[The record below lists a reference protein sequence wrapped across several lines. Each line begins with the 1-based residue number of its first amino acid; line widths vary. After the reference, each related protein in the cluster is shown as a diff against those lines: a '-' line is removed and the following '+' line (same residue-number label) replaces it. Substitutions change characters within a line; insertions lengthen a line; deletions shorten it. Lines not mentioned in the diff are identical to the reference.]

1 MTRPINQYL
10 KKMNIKPFPQS
21 EIITPIAV
29 PVPGLS
35 NLITVNLY
43 ALGRGP
49 ITLIDTCLKAPGTL
63 EYVGRALREAVLDI
77 GDVERII
84 ITHGHMDHFGLASA
98 IRKAVNHPVKCF
110 IHGEDKW
117 QISSEN
123 FGKEMWSEEA
133 DALMA
138 MAGMPHEEKE
148 KVRKRFAAFRELGD
162 PLDEVSIF
170 EEGMEFEGEG
180 YHLRVIH
187 TPGHTPG
194 SCCIYECE
202 QKILFSGDTLI
213 KHITP
218 NPFVV
223 IKRNGLRDPGYKSLK
238 AYSRSLD
245 RLAKLDIKY
254 VFTGHGEYIRD
265 LPSLITTYKRHQ
277 RERMDLIWNALHK
290 WARSLYELIGDVF
303 VQVLEGDMFL
313 AISEILVHL
322 EILIDEGRAELI
334 DPGPPA
340 LYRAL

>member
-1 MTRPINQYL
+1 
-10 KKMNIKPFPQS
+10 MNIKPFPAC
-21 EIITPIAV
+21 ENIIPIAV
-29 PVPGLS
+29 PVPDVS

-49 ITLIDTCLKAPGTL
+49 LTLIDTCLKAPGSL
-63 EYVGRALREAVLDI
+63 EYIETVLHNAGLDI
-77 GDVERII
+77 GNVERII
-84 ITHGHMDHFGLASA
+84 ITHGHMDHFGLASL
-98 IRKAVNHPVKCF
+98 IRKVASHPVECF
-110 IHGEDKW
+110 VHVQDRW

-133 DALMA
+133 NALMA
-138 MAGMPHEEKE
+138 MAGMPVEEKE

-162 PLDEVSIF
+162 PLDDVSVF
-170 EEGMEFEGEG
+170 EDGTEFEGEG
-180 YHLRVIH
+180 YHLKVVH

-194 SCCIYECE
+194 SCCIYEGG

-218 NPFVV
+218 NPLMV
-223 IKRNGLRDPGYKSLK
+223 IKRNKLLDPGYKSLQ

-245 RLAKLDIKY
+245 RLAELDIKY

-265 LPSLITTYKRHQ
+265 LPSLISTYKRHH
-277 RERMDLIWNALHK
+277 RERMELVWKALHNR
-290 WARSLYELIGDVF
+290 ARTLYEIIGDVIHE
-303 VQVLEGDMFL
+303 VPDGDTFL

-322 EILIDEGRAELI
+322 EILLEEERAELV

-340 LYRAL
+340 LYRSW

>member
-1 MTRPINQYL
+1 
-10 KKMNIKPFPQS
+10 MNIKPFPKCES
-21 EIITPIAV
+21 ITTIAV

-35 NLITVNLY
+35 NLITINLY
-43 ALGRGP
+43 ALGTGP

-63 EYVGRALREAVLDI
+63 EYVSSALREAGLDI

-98 IRKAVNHPVKCF
+98 IRKAVNHPVECF
-110 IHGEDKW
+110 IHGEDRW

-133 DALMA
+133 NALMA
-138 MAGMPHEEKE
+138 MAGMPREEKE

-162 PLDEVSIF
+162 PLDDVSVF
-170 EEGMEFEGEG
+170 EDGAEFDGEG
-180 YHLRVIH
+180 YRLKVVH

-194 SCCIYECE
+194 SCSIYELG

-218 NPFVV
+218 NPLVV
-223 IKRNGLRDPGYKSLK
+223 IKRNGLRNPDYKSLK
-238 AYSRSLD
+238 AYSQSLD
-245 RLAKLDIKY
+245 RLAGLDVKY

-265 LPSLITTYKRHQ
+265 VQGLISTYKRHH
-277 RERMDLIWNALHK
+277 RERMDLVWKALHNR
-290 WARSLYELIGDVF
+290 ARTLYEIIGDVIHE
-303 VQVLEGDMFL
+303 VPDGDMFL

-322 EILIDEGRAELI
+322 EVLLEDGRAELV
-334 DPGPPA
+334 DPGPPV
-340 LYRAL
+340 LYRSL

>member
-1 MTRPINQYL
+1 
-10 KKMNIKPFPQS
+10 MNIKPFPES
-21 EIITPIAV
+21 ENITPIAV

-43 ALGRGP
+43 ALGKGP
-49 ITLIDTCLKAPGTL
+49 ITLIDTCLKAPGTI
-63 EYVGRALREAVLDI
+63 EYLGRALREAGLDI
-77 GDVERII
+77 RDVERII

-98 IRKAVNHPVKCF
+98 IRRAVSHPVECF
-110 IHGEDKW
+110 IHVQDKW

-133 DALMA
+133 NALMA
-138 MAGMPHEEKE
+138 MAGMPPEEKE

-162 PLDEVSIF
+162 PLDEVSVF
-170 EEGMEFEGEG
+170 EEGREFEGEG
-180 YHLRVIH
+180 YHLEVIH

-194 SCCIYECE
+194 SCCLYESR
-202 QKILFSGDTLI
+202 QRILFSGDTII

-218 NPFVV
+218 NPLVA
-223 IKRNGLRDPGYKSLK
+223 IKRNRLRDTGYKSLK

-245 RLAKLDIKY
+245 KLAERDIKY

-265 LPSLITTYKRHQ
+265 LPSLISMYQRHH
-277 RERMDLIWNALHK
+277 RERMELIWKALHK
-290 WARSLYELIGDVF
+290 RARTLYDVMGDVF
-303 VQVLEGDMFL
+303 VHVPDGDMFL

-322 EILIDEGRAELI
+322 EILLEEERAELI

-340 LYRAL
+340 IYHSL

>member
-1 MTRPINQYL
+1 MTDPINQYV
-10 KKMNIKPFPQS
+10 KKMKIKPFPES
-21 EIITPIAV
+21 EHVTPIAV

-43 ALGRGP
+43 ALGKGP

-63 EYVGRALREAVLDI
+63 EFVGSALRERGLDLR
-77 GDVERII
+77 DVERII
-84 ITHGHMDHFGLASA
+84 ITHGHMDHFGLAAA
-98 IRKAVNHPVKCF
+98 IRQAVSHPVEYF

-117 QISSEN
+117 QISSAN

-133 DALMA
+133 NALMA
-138 MAGMPHEEKE
+138 MAGMPMEEKE
-148 KVRKRFAAFRELGD
+148 KVRKRFAGFRELGD
-162 PLDEVSIF
+162 PLDEVSILK
-170 EEGMEFEGEG
+170 EGREFEGEG
-180 YHLRVIH
+180 YHLKVIH

-194 SCCIYECE
+194 SCCIYECG
-202 QKILFSGDTLI
+202 QKILFSGDTVI

-223 IKRNGLRDPGYKSLK
+223 IRRNGLRDPGYKSLK

-245 RLAKLDIKY
+245 RLAGMDIKY

-265 LPSLITTYKRHQ
+265 LPNLISTYKRHH
-277 RERMDLIWNALHK
+277 RERMELVWKALHNR
-290 WARSLYELIGDVF
+290 ARTLYDIIEEVF
-303 VQVLEGDMFL
+303 SQVPEGETFL

-322 EILIDEGRAELI
+322 EILLEEEQAELI

-340 LYRAL
+340 IYHSL